1 MYLAQLWEK
10 SIDILSGYA
19 EDRSGAFSK
28 KKKTEKF
35 FTLDVWILL
44 IFWLDRH
51 SNLHQDRATSTDT
64 NVTGRKDFAT

>member
-1 MYLAQLWEK
+1 MYLAQQWKK
-10 SIDILSGYA
+10 SIDILSEYTK
-19 EDRSGAFSK
+19 DWSGVFSR
-28 KKKTEKF
+28 KKTKKF

-51 SNLHQDRATSTDT
+51 SNLHQYRATSTDT